1 MSRVPS
7 LLAAAAMTVLS
18 TVSASAGDA
27 YTTRIEPRGFYG
39 ATISIEE
46 GVRVF
51 RPLPPVRHVIVNPG
65 GTTPLNLSFSDVRVD
80 ERRTNYNYN
89 YNEGGAAGY
98 GGSFYGLG
106 GGFFGGGYGGHGKGT
121 RGVAPSRDSGG
132 HGGGHHGGGKGGGRH

>member
-106 GGFFGGGYGGHGKGT
+106 GGFYGGGYGGHGKGT